1 MRPIRLSLQ
10 YFGSYTDK
18 QTIDFDLL
26 GTKGLYLITGD
37 TGSGKTTI
45 FDAILYALYGSM
57 SGEYRSKDTTI
68 LRSTLARETDK
79 TEVELVFEFN
89 GIQYTVTRRM
99 KYMRPMKRGG
109 GFTEAKEEPLA
120 TITWSGCSAPLK
132 NTSEVDAKILEILGI
147 SRDQFSQIAM
157 IAQGD
162 FMKLLMANTEDR
174 IGLFRKIF
182 RTENYK
188 ALQERIS
195 KEFKDEYQRLSDE
208 KVSIN
213 AIIGMV
219 QCDEDSPLRVQL
231 YQAKDNK
238 VFTPVS
244 VMIET
249 IQNILKEDQGKKEE
263 LTQQRNAQQE
273 IIDACNKNI
282 GIIDSHADS
291 AKQLPV
297 EQDKLKDLTEVQ
309 KPEKE
314 QAFNTAKA
322 EEPRIKELTKQ
333 ANKIEGTLKAYEDLT
348 KWKRTLSS
356 ASTTLEDINKPEVG
370 RKVKNERAFS
380 TLENERKKLTDE
392 QISLGNPDNEKTKI
406 ENDLEALKQYQH
418 DLSNLSKKRG
428 QLTTEQNTFKT
439 LKEKATD
446 AENEWSRM
454 TNLFYSAQ
462 AGILAEK
469 LEEGK
474 PCPVCGSTH
483 HPVKAQKAKDVP
495 SEEELKQQESKA
507 KELRNKS
514 NEQSNKCS
522 GLIETIHNEEERFTK
537 LGWSI
542 DEAELETL
550 PSRIATL
557 EEQIKELSAKIM
569 RIKAIPDLIAELDI
583 KRQDLEKKKEAIT
596 EEETNAKNDI
606 KTANEQ
612 IADLQKRCTYVDENA
627 ARRAIADLRKQ
638 AEELQTTIDKA
649 QGEFQKVLNEI
660 ENVKVTI
667 KTHEDNL
674 KNVVTLNKD
683 DELEKLQKTQTTF
696 DAITPS
702 INTIVGRENNNR
714 NALKQ
719 LQLKA
724 TQLEQ
729 IEKRY
734 QWLKT
739 LNDTVL
745 GQLSGKEKIMLETYI
760 LSTYFERII
769 RKANLRLLKMTNN
782 QYELRRKQD
791 AVNNRQQTGLDLDI
805 VDHHNGKIRTVKSLS
820 GGESFMAS
828 LSLALGL
835 SDEIQSSCG
844 GIHLDTMFVDEGFGS
859 LDEESRILAR
869 NTLQKL
875 SQEGN
880 RLIGVISH
888 VPELKAIER
897 QIQVHKDHNGVST
910 AEVVLL

>member
-18 QTIDFDLL
+18 QTIDFNLL

-68 LRSTLARETDK
+68 LRSTMAQETDK

-89 GIQYTVTRRM
+89 GINYTVTRSM
-99 KYMRPMKRGG
+99 EYMRPVKRGVG
-109 GFTEAKEEPLA
+109 LKKEEPDA
-120 TITWSGCSAPLK
+120 TLSWPDCPAPISK
-132 NTSEVDAKILEILGI
+132 PGNVTTKILEILGI

-162 FMKLLMANTEDR
+162 FMKLLMENTDKR
-174 IGLFRKIF
+174 IELFRKIF
-182 RTENYK
+182 RTENYETIQK
-188 ALQERIS
+188 RIS
-195 KEFKDEYQRLSDE
+195 QEFKDEYQRLSDE
-208 KVSIN
+208 KVSVN
-213 AIIGMV
+213 TIIDIV
-219 QCDEDSPLRVQL
+219 QCDDESTFRVQL
-231 YQAKDNK
+231 DQAKDNK
-238 VFTPVS
+238 GSTPVS
-244 VMIET
+244 VMIDIIKS
-249 IQNILKEDQGKKEE
+249 IQKEDVAKKKE
-263 LTQQRNAQQE
+263 LTQQREAQE
-273 IIDACNKNI
+273 AIINTCRTNI
-282 GIIDSHADS
+282 GIIDSHAES
-291 AKQLPV
+291 AKQLPI
-297 EQDKLKDLTEVQ
+297 EQKKLTDLTEV
-309 KPEKE
+309 KKVEKE
-314 QAFNTAKA
+314 QAVKKAKEA
-322 EEPRIKELTKQ
+322 EPRITELTEQ
-333 ANKIEGTLKAYEDLT
+333 ANKIEGTLNAYEDLT
-348 KWKRTLSS
+348 NWKRTLSS

-392 QISLGNPDNEKTKI
+392 HSSLGNPDNEKTKL

-418 DLSNLSKKRG
+418 DLSNLSKKRK
-428 QLTTEQNTFKT
+428 QLSIEQGS
-439 LKEKATD
+439 LKNLNEKAEV
-446 AENEWSRM
+446 AENELSRM
-454 TNLFYSAQ
+454 TSLFYSAQ

-469 LEEGK
+469 LEEGQ

-483 HPVKAQKAKDVP
+483 HPIKAQKAQDVP
-495 SEEELKQQESKA
+495 SEEELKQLESKA
-507 KELRNKS
+507 KKLRNEA

-522 GLIETIHNEEERFTK
+522 GLIKTIGDEEERFTER
-537 LGWSI
+537 GWSI
-542 DEAELETL
+542 DEAELATL
-550 PSRIATL
+550 PIRIAEL
-557 EEQIKELSAKIM
+557 ESQINELSAKVS
-569 RIKAIPDLIAELDI
+569 RLKLIPGLIEQLGTQ
-583 KRQDLEKKKEAIT
+583 RQHLEKEKDAIT
-596 EEETNAKNDI
+596 EEETKAKNDI
-606 KTANEQ
+606 DTANEQ
-612 IADLQKRCTYVDENA
+612 IADLQKRCEYTDKNA
-627 ARRAIADLRKQ
+627 AQKAIEDLRKE
-638 AEELQTTIDKA
+638 AKELQTAINNADKEL
-649 QGEFQKVLNEI
+649 QDILGDIKKVMGI
-660 ENVKVTI
+660 I

-674 KNVVTLNKD
+674 KTIVTLNRD
-683 DELEKLQKTQTTF
+683 DEVAKLENAQTTCNE
-696 DAITPS
+696 ITQFLNP
-702 INTIVGRENNNR
+702 IIGREETNNT
-714 NALKQ
+714 A
-719 LQLKA
+719 
-724 TQLEQ
+724 LEQ
-729 IEKRY
+729 LNSAATRLERIEKRY

-745 GQLSGKEKIMLETYI
+745 GQLSGKEKIKLETYI

-769 RKANLRLLKMTNN
+769 HKANLRLLKMTNN
-782 QYELRRKQD
+782 QYELRRKRD
-791 AVNNRQQTGLDLDI
+791 AANNRQQTGLDLDV

-844 GIHLDTMFVDEGFGS
+844 GIHLNTMFVDEGFGS

>member
-68 LRSTLARETDK
+68 LRSTMAQETDK

-89 GIQYTVTRRM
+89 GTHYTITRWM
-99 KYMRPMKRGG
+99 EYMQPKKRGS
-109 GFTEAKEEPLA
+109 GFTEGKAGATMSWHGCLTPISGTKEV
-120 TITWSGCSAPLK
+120 S
-132 NTSEVDAKILEILGI
+132 AKILEILGI

-219 QCDEDSPLRVQL
+219 QCDEDSTLRVQL
-231 YQAKDNK
+231 DQAKDTK

-314 QAFNTAKA
+314 QAFNTAKKA
-322 EEPRIKELTKQ
+322 ESRIEELTKQ
-333 ANKIEGTLKAYEDLT
+333 ANQLEGTLGDYEALT
-348 KWKRTLSS
+348 EWKRKLSS
-356 ASTTLEDINKPEVG
+356 ASRTLEDINRPQG
-370 RKVKNERAFS
+370 RKAQNEQSFS
-380 TLENERKKLTDE
+380 DLDDKRKKLTDE

-406 ENDLEALKQYQH
+406 ENDLKALKQYQQ

-439 LKEKATD
+439 LNEKATY

-462 AGILAEK
+462 AGILAEI

-507 KELRNKS
+507 KEFRNKS

-522 GLIETIHNEEERFTK
+522 GLIETIQNEEERFTK

-542 DEAELETL
+542 DEAELATL
-550 PSRIATL
+550 PIRIANL
-557 EEQIKELSAKIM
+557 ESQIKELSAKVS
-569 RIKAIPDLIAELDI
+569 RLKLIPGLIEQLDT
-583 KRQDLEKKKEAIT
+583 KRENLLKEKDAIT
-596 EEETNAKNDI
+596 KEETNAKNDI

-649 QGEFQKVLNEI
+649 QGEFQKVLYEI

-674 KNVVTLNKD
+674 KNIVILNKD
-683 DELEKLQKTQTTF
+683 DESEKLQKAQTTF

-734 QWLKT
+734 QWLKP
-739 LNDTVL
+739 LNDTVS

-897 QIQVHKDHNGVST
+897 QIQVYKDHNGVST

>member
-68 LRSTLARETDK
+68 LRSTMAQETDK

-89 GIQYTVTRRM
+89 GTHYTITRWM
-99 KYMRPMKRGG
+99 EYMQPKKRGS
-109 GFTEAKEEPLA
+109 GFTEGKAGATMSWHGCLTPISGTKEV
-120 TITWSGCSAPLK
+120 S
-132 NTSEVDAKILEILGI
+132 AKILEILGI

-244 VMIET
+244 VMIES

-314 QAFNTAKA
+314 QAFNTAKKA
-322 EEPRIKELTKQ
+322 ESRIEELTKQ
-333 ANKIEGTLKAYEDLT
+333 ANQLEGTLGDYEALT
-348 KWKRTLSS
+348 EWKRKLSS
-356 ASTTLEDINKPEVG
+356 ASRTLEDINRPQG
-370 RKVKNERAFS
+370 RKAQNEQSFS
-380 TLENERKKLTDE
+380 DLDDKRKKLTDE

-406 ENDLEALKQYQH
+406 ENDLKALKQYQQ

-462 AGILAEK
+462 AGILAEI

-495 SEEELKQQESKA
+495 SEEELNQQESKA

-522 GLIETIHNEEERFTK
+522 GLIETIQNEEERFTK

-542 DEAELETL
+542 DEAELATL
-550 PSRIATL
+550 PIRIANL
-557 EEQIKELSAKIM
+557 ESQIKELSAKVS
-569 RIKAIPDLIAELDI
+569 RLKLIPGLIEQLDT
-583 KRQDLEKKKEAIT
+583 KRENLLKEKDAIT
-596 EEETNAKNDI
+596 KEETNAKNDI

-683 DELEKLQKTQTTF
+683 DESEKLQKAQTTF

-714 NALKQ
+714 NALRQ

-782 QYELRRKQD
+782 QYELRRKLD

-897 QIQVHKDHNGVST
+897 QIQVYKDHNGVST

>member
-10 YFGSYTDK
+10 YFGSYTHK

-68 LRSTLARETDK
+68 LRSTMAQETDK

-89 GIQYTVTRRM
+89 GIHYTITRWM
-99 KYMRPMKRGG
+99 EYMQPKKRGA
-109 GFTEAKEEPLA
+109 GFTEGKAGA
-120 TITWSGCSAPLK
+120 TMSWPDCLTPISK
-132 NTSEVDAKILEILGI
+132 IKEVDAKIKEILGI
-147 SRDQFSQIAM
+147 EREQFSQIAM

-195 KEFKDEYQRLSDE
+195 KEYKDEYQRLSDE

-219 QCDEDSPLRVQL
+219 QCDEDSKLRVQL
-231 YQAKDNK
+231 DQAKDNK
-238 VFTPVS
+238 AFTPVS

-249 IQNILKEDQGKKEE
+249 IQKILEEDQGKKEE
-263 LTQQRNAQQE
+263 LTQQRNVQQE

-291 AKQLPV
+291 TKQLPV

-309 KPEKE
+309 KPAKE
-314 QAFNTAKA
+314 QAFNTAKKT
-322 EEPRIKELTKQ
+322 ESSIEELTKQ
-333 ANKIEGTLKAYEDLT
+333 ANQMEGTLKDYQDLT
-348 KWKRTLSS
+348 KWAQTLSS
-356 ASTTLEDINKPEVG
+356 ASRTLEEINRPQG
-370 RKVKNERAFS
+370 RKAQNEQSFS
-380 TLENERKKLTDE
+380 DLDDKRKKLSDE
-392 QISLGNPDNEKTKI
+392 QISLGNPEAKRTEVQSELKA
-406 ENDLEALKQYQH
+406 LEQYRQ
-418 DLSNLSKKRG
+418 DLSKLSTNRK

-439 LKEKATD
+439 LNEKATD

-462 AGILAEK
+462 AGILAEI

-483 HPVKAQKAKDVP
+483 HPVKAQKAQDVP
-495 SEEELKQQESKA
+495 SEEELKQQENKA
-507 KELRNKS
+507 KELRNKA

-522 GLIETIHNEEERFTK
+522 GLIKTIQNEEERFTK
-537 LGWSI
+537 LGWNV
-542 DEAELETL
+542 DEAELANL
-550 PSRIATL
+550 PTSIANL
-557 EEQIKELSAKIM
+557 ENQIKELSAKVS
-569 RIKAIPDLIAELDI
+569 RIKLIPGLIEQLNT
-583 KRQDLEKKKEAIT
+583 KRQNLENEKDAIT
-596 EEETNAKNDI
+596 KAETKAKNDI
-606 KTANEQ
+606 DMANEQ
-612 IADLQKRCTYVDENA
+612 IAKLQERCTYADENA
-627 ARRAIADLRKQ
+627 ARKAIADLREEAKKQ
-638 AEELQTTIDKA
+638 QTTIDNAKEEL
-649 QGEFQKVLNEI
+649 QNVLNEI
-660 ENVKVTI
+660 NRVKDKI

-674 KNVVTLNKD
+674 KNVVTLNRD
-683 DELEKLQKTQTTF
+683 DESARKQKAQTAF
-696 DAITPS
+696 DAIIPS

-719 LQLKA
+719 LQSKA
-724 TQLEQ
+724 TQLER

-745 GQLSGKEKIMLETYI
+745 GQLSGKEKIQLETYI

-782 QYELRRKQD
+782 QYELRRQQV
-791 AVNNRQQTGLDLDI
+791 AANNRDKTGLDLDV

-844 GIHLDTMFVDEGFGS
+844 GIHLNTMFVDEGFGS

-875 SQEGN
+875 SQKGN

-910 AEVVLL
+910 VEVVLL

>member
-57 SGEYRSKDTTI
+57 SGDYRSKDTTI
-68 LRSTLARETDK
+68 LRSTMAQETDK

-89 GIQYTVTRRM
+89 GIHYTVTRWM
-99 KYMRPMKRGG
+99 EYMRPLKRGA
-109 GFTEAKEEPLA
+109 GFTEDKAGATMSWPDCLTPISGTKEV
-120 TITWSGCSAPLK
+120 T
-132 NTSEVDAKILEILGI
+132 AKILEILGI
-147 SRDQFSQIAM
+147 SRDQFTQIAM

-162 FMKLLMANTEDR
+162 FMKLLMANTEER
-174 IGLFRKIF
+174 RKLFRMIF

-188 ALQERIS
+188 TIQERIS
-195 KEFKDEYQRLSDE
+195 KEFLEEEKRLGDE

-219 QCDEDSPLRVQL
+219 QCDEDSTLRVQL
-231 YQAKDNK
+231 DQAKNDK
-238 VFTPVS
+238 GFTPVS
-244 VMIET
+244 VMIDIIKS
-249 IQNILKEDQGKKEE
+249 IQKEDAAKNEE
-263 LTQQRNAQQE
+263 LTQQREAQNA
-273 IIDACNKNI
+273 IINTCGANI
-282 GIIDSHADS
+282 RIIESHAES
-291 AKQLPV
+291 AKQLPI
-297 EQDKLKDLTEVQ
+297 EQEKLKDLTNVQ
-309 KPEKE
+309 KPAKD
-314 QAFNTAKA
+314 QALNTAKA
-322 EEPRIKELTKQ
+322 EEPRIKELTEQ
-333 ANKIEGTLKAYEDLT
+333 ANKIEGTLGDYEALT
-348 KWKRTLSS
+348 EWKQKLSS
-356 ASTTLEDINKPEVG
+356 ASRNLEEINGSQG
-370 RKVKNERAFS
+370 RKVRNEQAFS
-380 TLENERKKLTDE
+380 DWESERKILTEE
-392 QISLGNPDNEKTKI
+392 QASLGNPDNEKTKI

-418 DLSNLSKKRG
+418 DLSNLSRKRG
-428 QLTTEQNTFKT
+428 KLTAEQNTFKT
-439 LKEKATD
+439 LNKKAMD
-446 AENEWSRM
+446 AENELSRM
-454 TNLFYSAQ
+454 TTLFYSAQ

-483 HPVKAQKAKDVP
+483 HPVKAQKAQDVP
-495 SEEELKQQESKA
+495 SEEELKQMEREA

-514 NEQSNKCS
+514 NEQSNNCS
-522 GLIETIHNEEERFTK
+522 GLIETIKNEEERITK

-557 EEQIKELSAKIM
+557 EKQINELSAKIK
-569 RIKAIPDLIAELDI
+569 RIKDIPDLIAELDT
-583 KRQDLEKKKEAIT
+583 KRENLLKEKNDIT
-596 EEETNAKNDI
+596 VEETNAKNDI

-612 IADLQKRCTYVDENA
+612 IADLQKRCEYTDKNA
-627 ARRAIADLRKQ
+627 AQKAIEDLRKE
-638 AEELQTTIDKA
+638 AKELQTAINNADKEL
-649 QGEFQKVLNEI
+649 QDILGDIKKVMGI
-660 ENVKVTI
+660 I
-667 KTHEDNL
+667 KTHENNL

-683 DELEKLQKTQTTF
+683 DESAKLQNAQKTL
-696 DAITPS
+696 DDITPR
-702 INTIVGRENNNR
+702 INTIVGRETNNL
-714 NALKQ
+714 NALEQ
-719 LQLKA
+719 LQSEA
-724 TQLEQ
+724 TQLER

-734 QWLKT
+734 QWLKP
-739 LNDTVL
+739 LNDTVS
-745 GQLSGKEKIMLETYI
+745 GQVSGKEKIMLETYI
-760 LSTYFERII
+760 QSAYFERII

-782 QYELRRKQD
+782 QYELRRQQV
-791 AVNNRQQTGLDLDI
+791 AANNRDKTGLDLDV

-844 GIHLDTMFVDEGFGS
+844 GIHLNTMFVDEGFGS

>member
-68 LRSTLARETDK
+68 LRSTMAQETDK

-89 GIQYTVTRRM
+89 GTHYTITRWM
-99 KYMRPMKRGG
+99 EYMQPKKRGS
-109 GFTEAKEEPLA
+109 GFTEGKAGATMSWHGCLTPISGTKEV
-120 TITWSGCSAPLK
+120 S
-132 NTSEVDAKILEILGI
+132 AKILEILGI

-238 VFTPVS
+238 VFTPDS
-244 VMIET
+244 VMIES

-314 QAFNTAKA
+314 QAFNTAKKA
-322 EEPRIKELTKQ
+322 ESRIEELTKQ
-333 ANKIEGTLKAYEDLT
+333 ANQLEGTLGDYEALT
-348 KWKRTLSS
+348 EWKRKLSS
-356 ASTTLEDINKPEVG
+356 ASRTLEDINRPQG
-370 RKVKNERAFS
+370 RKAQNEQSFS
-380 TLENERKKLTDE
+380 DLDDKRKKLTDE

-406 ENDLEALKQYQH
+406 ENDLKALKQYQQ

-462 AGILAEK
+462 AGILAEI

-495 SEEELKQQESKA
+495 SEEELNQQESKA

-522 GLIETIHNEEERFTK
+522 GLIETIQNEEEQFTK

-542 DEAELETL
+542 DEAELATL
-550 PSRIATL
+550 PIRIANL
-557 EEQIKELSAKIM
+557 ESQIKELSAKVS
-569 RIKAIPDLIAELDI
+569 RLKLIPGLIEQLDT
-583 KRQDLEKKKEAIT
+583 KRENLLKEKDAIT
-596 EEETNAKNDI
+596 KEETNAKNDI

-683 DELEKLQKTQTTF
+683 DESEKLQKAQTTF

-714 NALKQ
+714 NALRQ

-782 QYELRRKQD
+782 QYELRRQQV
-791 AVNNRQQTGLDLDI
+791 AANNRDKTGLDLDV

>member
-57 SGEYRSKDTTI
+57 SGDYRSKDTTI
-68 LRSTLARETDK
+68 LRSTMAQETDK
-79 TEVELVFEFN
+79 TEVELVFKFN
-89 GIQYTVTRRM
+89 GIHYTITRWM
-99 KYMRPMKRGG
+99 EYMQPKKRGA
-109 GFTEAKEEPLA
+109 GFTEGKAGATMSWSDCHTPISGTKEV
-120 TITWSGCSAPLK
+120 S
-132 NTSEVDAKILEILGI
+132 AKILEILGI

-188 ALQERIS
+188 ALQEHIS

-263 LTQQRNAQQE
+263 LTLQRNAQQE

-309 KPEKE
+309 KPKKE
-314 QAFNTAKA
+314 QAVNTAKKA
-322 EEPRIKELTKQ
+322 ESRIEELTKQ
-333 ANKIEGTLKAYEDLT
+333 ANQLEGTLGDYEALT
-348 KWKRTLSS
+348 EWKRKLSS
-356 ASTTLEDINKPEVG
+356 ASRTLEDINRPQG
-370 RKVKNERAFS
+370 RKAQNEQSFS
-380 TLENERKKLTDE
+380 DLDDKRKKLTDE

-406 ENDLEALKQYQH
+406 ENDLKALKQYQQ

-439 LKEKATD
+439 LNEKATF

-474 PCPVCGSTH
+474 PCPVCGSTR
-483 HPVKAQKAKDVP
+483 HPVKAQKNQDVP
-495 SEEELKQQESKA
+495 SEEELKHLDFKA
-507 KELRNKS
+507 KELRNNA

-522 GLIETIHNEEERFTK
+522 GLIKTIGDEEERFTK
-537 LGWSI
+537 LGWST
-542 DEAELETL
+542 DEAELATL
-550 PSRIATL
+550 PICITKL
-557 EEQIKELSAKIM
+557 ENQINELSAKVS
-569 RIKAIPDLIAELDI
+569 RFKLIPGLIEQLGTQ
-583 KRQDLEKKKEAIT
+583 RQHLEKEKDAIT
-596 EEETNAKNDI
+596 EEETKAKNDI
-606 KTANEQ
+606 DTANEQ
-612 IADLQKRCTYVDENA
+612 ITKLKERCAYADENA
-627 ARRAIADLRKQ
+627 ARKAIADLRKE
-638 AEELQTTIDKA
+638 ANDLQKNINDTKEQFDNI
-649 QGEFQKVLNEI
+649 LNEI
-660 ENVKVTI
+660 KRVKDKI

-683 DELEKLQKTQTTF
+683 DESEKLQKAQTTF

-734 QWLKT
+734 QWLKP

-844 GIHLDTMFVDEGFGS
+844 GIHLNTMFVDEGFGS

>member
-10 YFGSYTDK
+10 YFGSYTHK

-37 TGSGKTTI
+37 TGSGKTTL

-68 LRSTLARETDK
+68 LRSTMAQETDK

-89 GIQYTVTRRM
+89 GEHYTVTRWM
-99 KYMRPMKRGG
+99 KYMRPKERGS
-109 GFTEAKEEPLA
+109 GFTEADPGA
-120 TITWSGCSAPLK
+120 TMSWPGCLAPL
-132 NTSEVDAKILEILGI
+132 NRTTEVDAKILEILGI
-147 SRDQFSQIAM
+147 NRDQFSQIAM

-162 FMKLLMANTEDR
+162 FMKLLMTDTKDR
-174 IGLFRKIF
+174 LDLFRKIF

-195 KEFKDEYQRLSDE
+195 KEFKEEETQLSQAN
-208 KVSIN
+208 VSVN
-213 AIIGMV
+213 TIIGMV
-219 QCDEDSPLRVQL
+219 QCDNDSTLRVQL
-231 YQAKDNK
+231 DQAKDKK

-249 IQNILKEDQGKKEE
+249 IQKINEEDQGKKEE

-282 GIIDSHADS
+282 GIIDSHAES
-291 AKQLPV
+291 AEQLPV
-297 EQDKLKDLTEVQ
+297 EQDKLKDFTEVQ
-309 KPEKE
+309 KPAKE
-314 QAFNTAKA
+314 QAFNTAKKA
-322 EEPRIKELTKQ
+322 ESRIEELTKQ
-333 ANKIEGTLKAYEDLT
+333 ANQIEGTLKDYQDLT
-348 KWKRTLSS
+348 KWEQTLSS
-356 ASTTLEDINKPEVG
+356 ASHTLEGIQGEEG
-370 RKVKNERAFS
+370 RKAQNERAFRDLDS
-380 TLENERKKLTDE
+380 KRKNLTEE
-392 QISLGNPDNEKTKI
+392 QTSLGNPENEQTKVQN
-406 ENDLEALKQYQH
+406 ELKALKQHQK
-418 DLSNLSKKRG
+418 DLYNLSSNREK
-428 QLTTEQNTFKT
+428 LTTEQNTFKT
-439 LKEKATD
+439 LNEKASL
-446 AENEWSRM
+446 AENEWSRK

-483 HPVKAQKAKDVP
+483 HPVKAQKAQDVP
-495 SEEELKQQESKA
+495 TEEELKQLESNAKGLRDKA
-507 KELRNKS
+507 NK
-514 NEQSNKCS
+514 QSNNCS
-522 GLIETIHNEEERFTK
+522 GLIKTIQDEEERLTK

-542 DEAELETL
+542 DEAELATL
-550 PSRIATL
+550 PTSIAKL
-557 EEQIKELSAKIM
+557 ENQIKELSTKVN
-569 RIKAIPDLIAELDI
+569 RLKEIPDQIAQLDSKRQKLEKEKDAITTTEMNAKKDI
-583 KRQDLEKKKEAIT
+583 KI
-596 EEETNAKNDI
+596 AKNEII
-606 KTANEQ
+606 KLKE
-612 IADLQKRCTYVDENA
+612 RCAHADENA
-627 ARRAIADLRKQ
+627 ARKTIADLRKE
-638 AEELQTTIDKA
+638 ANELQTNIDNAK
-649 QGEFQKVLNEI
+649 EELRKVLNDI
-660 ENVKVTI
+660 ETVTVTI
-667 KTHEDNL
+667 KTHKDNL
-674 KNVVTLNKD
+674 KNIVTLNRD
-683 DELEKLQKTQTTF
+683 DESAKLQMAQKTM
-696 DAITPS
+696 DDITPF

-719 LQLKA
+719 LQSKA
-724 TQLEQ
+724 TQLER

-734 QWLKT
+734 QWLRT
-739 LNDTVL
+739 LNDTVQ

-760 LSTYFERII
+760 LAGYFERII
-769 RKANLRLLKMTNN
+769 HKANLRLLKMTNN
-782 QYELRRKQD
+782 QYELRRKRD
-791 AVNNRQQTGLDLDI
+791 AINNRQQTGLDLDI

-910 AEVVLL
+910 VEVVLL

>member
-68 LRSTLARETDK
+68 LRSTMAQETDK

-89 GIQYTVTRRM
+89 GTHYTITRWM
-99 KYMRPMKRGG
+99 EYMQPKKRGS
-109 GFTEAKEEPLA
+109 GFTEGKAGATMSWHGCLTPISGTKEV
-120 TITWSGCSAPLK
+120 S
-132 NTSEVDAKILEILGI
+132 AKILEILGI

-244 VMIET
+244 VMIES

-314 QAFNTAKA
+314 QAFNTAKKA
-322 EEPRIKELTKQ
+322 ESRIEELTKQ
-333 ANKIEGTLKAYEDLT
+333 ANQLEGTLGDYEALT
-348 KWKRTLSS
+348 EWKRKLSS
-356 ASTTLEDINKPEVG
+356 ASRTLEDINRPQG
-370 RKVKNERAFS
+370 RKAQNEQSFS
-380 TLENERKKLTDE
+380 DLDDKRKKLTDE

-406 ENDLEALKQYQH
+406 ENDLKALKQYQQ

-462 AGILAEK
+462 AGILAEI

-495 SEEELKQQESKA
+495 SEEELNQQESKA

-522 GLIETIHNEEERFTK
+522 GLIETIQNEEERFTK

-542 DEAELETL
+542 DEAELATL
-550 PSRIATL
+550 PIRIANL
-557 EEQIKELSAKIM
+557 ESQIKELSAKVS
-569 RIKAIPDLIAELDI
+569 RLKLIPGLIEQLDT
-583 KRQDLEKKKEAIT
+583 KRENLLKEKDAIT
-596 EEETNAKNDI
+596 KEETNAKNDI

-683 DELEKLQKTQTTF
+683 DESEKLQKAQTTF

-714 NALKQ
+714 NALRQ
-719 LQLKA
+719 LQLKT

-897 QIQVHKDHNGVST
+897 QIQVYKDHNGVST

>member
-57 SGEYRSKDTTI
+57 SGDYRSKDTM
-68 LRSTLARETDK
+68 RSTLAQETDK

-89 GIQYTVTRRM
+89 GTQYTVTRWM
-99 KYMRPMKRGG
+99 DYMRPAKRGG
-109 GFTEAKEEPLA
+109 GLTNEYGNA
-120 TITWSGCSAPLK
+120 TISWSGCPAPLS
-132 NTSEVDAKILEILGI
+132 NITQVDAKIKEILGI
-147 SRDQFSQIAM
+147 SREQFSQIAM

-162 FMKLLMANTEDR
+162 FMKLLMANTEER
-174 IGLFRKIF
+174 RKLFRMIF

-188 ALQERIS
+188 TIQERIS
-195 KEFKDEYQRLSDE
+195 KEFLEEEKRLGDE

-219 QCDEDSPLRVQL
+219 QCDEDSTLRVQL
-231 YQAKDNK
+231 DQAKDTK

-249 IQNILKEDQGKKEE
+249 IQKILEEDQGKKEK

-297 EQDKLKDLTEVQ
+297 EQDKLKDLMEVQ

-314 QAFNTAKA
+314 QAFNTAKKA
-322 EEPRIKELTKQ
+322 ESRIEELTKQ
-333 ANKIEGTLKAYEDLT
+333 ANQLEGTLGDYEALT
-348 KWKRTLSS
+348 EWKRKLSS
-356 ASTTLEDINKPEVG
+356 ASRNLEEINGSQG
-370 RKVKNERAFS
+370 RKVRNKQAFS
-380 TLENERKKLTDE
+380 DWESERKRLTE
-392 QISLGNPDNEKTKI
+392 KQASLGNPEAEQTDIQNKC
-406 ENDLEALKQYQH
+406 NALKQYQK
-418 DLSNLSKKRG
+418 DLSKLTSNRK
-428 QLTTEQNTFKT
+428 QLTAEQNTFKT
-439 LKEKATD
+439 LNEEAMD
-446 AENEWSRM
+446 AENELSRM
-454 TNLFYSAQ
+454 TTLFYSAQ

-474 PCPVCGSTH
+474 ACPVCGSTH

-522 GLIETIHNEEERFTK
+522 GLIETIGNEEKRLKEQ
-537 LGWSI
+537 GMSI

-557 EEQIKELSAKIM
+557 EKQIKELSAKIM
-569 RIKAIPDLIAELDI
+569 LIKAIPDLLVELDT
-583 KRQDLEKKKEAIT
+583 KRQVLEKEKNQIVNDEAKAT
-596 EEETNAKNDI
+596 EIIATAK
-606 KTANEQ
+606 TQ

-627 ARRAIADLRKQ
+627 ARKAIADLRKE
-638 AEELQTTIDKA
+638 AND
-649 QGEFQKVLNEI
+649 FQKNINDTQKQFDNILNEI
-660 ENVKVTI
+660 KRVKDKI

-674 KNVVTLNKD
+674 KTVGTLNRD
-683 DELEKLQKTQTTF
+683 DESAKLQMAQKTV
-696 DAITPS
+696 DDITPF
-702 INTIVGRENNNR
+702 IDTIVGRNTNNE
-714 NALKQ
+714 NALG
-719 LQLKA
+719 QLKSKF

-734 QWLKT
+734 QWLKA
-739 LNDTVL
+739 LSDTVQ
-745 GQLSGKEKIMLETYI
+745 GQLSGKEKIKLETYI
-760 LSTYFERII
+760 LAAYFERII

-782 QYELRRKQD
+782 QYELRRKLD
-791 AVNNRQQTGLDLDI
+791 AANNRQQTGLDLNI
-805 VDHHNGKIRTVKSLS
+805 IDHHNGKTRTVKSLS

-828 LSLALGL
+828 LSLALGM

>member
-57 SGEYRSKDTTI
+57 SGKYRSKDTM
-68 LRSTLARETDK
+68 RSTLAQETDK

-89 GIQYTVTRRM
+89 GTQYTVTRWM
-99 KYMRPMKRGG
+99 DYMRPAKRGG
-109 GFTEAKEEPLA
+109 GLTNEDGKA
-120 TITWSGCSAPLK
+120 TISWSGCPAPLK
-132 NTSEVDAKILEILGI
+132 NTSEVDEKIKEILGI
-147 SRDQFSQIAM
+147 TKEQFSQIAM

-162 FMKLLMANTEDR
+162 FMKLLMNDTKDR
-174 IGLFRKIF
+174 LEVFRKIF
-182 RTENYK
+182 RTENYET
-188 ALQERIS
+188 LQDRIF
-195 KEFKDEYQRLSDE
+195 KEFKDEDTKLDQA

-219 QCDEDSPLRVQL
+219 QCDEDSTLRVQL
-231 YQAKDNK
+231 DQAKDTK

-249 IQNILKEDQGKKEE
+249 IQKILEEDQGKKEK

-291 AKQLPV
+291 AKKLPK
-297 EQDKLKDLTEVQ
+297 EQENLKDLSDVQ
-309 KPEKE
+309 KPAKE
-314 QAFNTAKA
+314 QALKIA
-322 EEPRIKELTKQ
+322 EEAQPRIEELTKQ
-333 ANKIEGTLKAYEDLT
+333 ANQIEGTLKDYKALT
-348 KWKRTLSS
+348 EWKQTLSS
-356 ASTTLEDINKPEVG
+356 ASQVLEGINGSQG
-370 RKVKNERAFS
+370 RKAKNKQAFVDM
-380 TLENERKKLTDE
+380 EDKRKRLTEE
-392 QISLGNPDNEKTKI
+392 QASLGNPEAKQTDIQNKC
-406 ENDLEALKQYQH
+406 NALKQYQRE
-418 DLSNLSKKRG
+418 LTKLRIKRVE
-428 QLTTEQNTFKT
+428 LATEQKDFDSLN
-439 LKEKATD
+439 EKARL
-446 AENEWSRM
+446 AESTWSM
-454 TNLFYSAQ
+454 KTSLFYSAQ
-462 AGILAEK
+462 AGILAEG
-469 LEEGK
+469 LEDGQ

-483 HPVKAQKAKDVP
+483 HPIKAQKPEEVP
-495 SEEELKQQESKA
+495 SEEELKRLEKDAQDSRKKA
-507 KELRNKS
+507 

-522 GLIETIHNEEERFTK
+522 GLIMTIGNEEKRLKEQ
-537 LGWSI
+537 GMSI

-550 PSRIATL
+550 PSRITTL
-557 EEQIKELSAKIM
+557 EKQIEKLSAKIM
-569 RIKAIPDLIAELDI
+569 RIKAIPNLIAELDT
-583 KRQDLEKKKEAIT
+583 KRENLEKEKNAIT
-596 EEETNAKNDI
+596 EDEVKANNDI
-606 KTANEQ
+606 NTANEQ
-612 IADLQKRCTYVDENA
+612 IAKLKEQCTYADENA
-627 ARRAIADLRKQ
+627 ARKAIADLRKE
-638 AEELQTTIDKA
+638 AKELQTAIDNA

-660 ENVKVTI
+660 ETVKVTI
-667 KTHEDNL
+667 KTHENNL
-674 KNVVTLNKD
+674 KTVGTLNRD
-683 DELEKLQKTQTTF
+683 DESAKLQMAQKTV
-696 DAITPS
+696 DDITPF
-702 INTIVGRENNNR
+702 IDTIVGRNTNNE
-714 NALKQ
+714 NALG
-719 LQLKA
+719 QLKSKF

-734 QWLKT
+734 QWLKA
-739 LNDTVL
+739 LSDTVQ

-760 LSTYFERII
+760 LAAYFERII

-782 QYELRRKQD
+782 QYELRRKLD
-791 AVNNRQQTGLDLDI
+791 AANNRQQTGLDLDI
-805 VDHHNGKIRTVKSLS
+805 IDHHNGKTRTVKSLS

-828 LSLALGL
+828 LSLALGM

-888 VPELKAIER
+888 VPELKTIER